1 MQIDSQLS
9 FYAGTIVGTITAGV
23 IFVIW
28 ALLYVSR
35 GLPPGGRAKLLKAL
49 ITRES
54 RAGNGVN
61 APKPEG
67 ARQRGLDT
75 RAREPVEQFFEG
87 GRFSPRSKN
96 MPSGEERNNRSL
108 ET

>member
-35 GLPPGGRAKLLKAL
+35 GLPPGGRAKMIRAL
-49 ITRES
+49 VKPKK

-87 GRFSPRSKN
+87 GEKRPPSKN

-108 ET
+108 KT